1 MKKNYFLK
9 NAIMLNTT
17 REKYDSVA
25 IQMDINE
32 IRKHKRHFNFDFVK
46 LLNEKNFVYKI
57 CRYDEPDILQGIVAF
72 FG

>member
-1 MKKNYFLK
+1 MKKNYFLQ

-46 LLNEKNFVYKI
+46 LFNEKNFVYKI

>member
-1 MKKNYFLK
+1 MKKNYFLQ

-25 IQMDINE
+25 MQMDINE
-32 IRKHKRHFNFDFVK
+32 IRKHKHHFHFDFVK

-57 CRYDEPDILQGIVAF
+57 CRNDEPDILQGIVAF